1 MSIEPDKSPRIAG
14 WISLCASGN
23 IVIEF
28 QSQNN
33 EHRGRERTTGPGTVF
48 SAFVHDVIGGHMIH
62 ATRTTLVGFFLV
74 LWSLQVTASDLAS
87 QPMIGQTAP
96 PFDLAEVGGENID
109 LADLRGRF
117 VVIHFGTSW

>member
-1 MSIEPDKSPRIAG
+1 
-14 WISLCASGN
+14 
-23 IVIEF
+23 
-28 QSQNN
+28 
-33 EHRGRERTTGPGTVF
+33 
-48 SAFVHDVIGGHMIH
+48 MIH